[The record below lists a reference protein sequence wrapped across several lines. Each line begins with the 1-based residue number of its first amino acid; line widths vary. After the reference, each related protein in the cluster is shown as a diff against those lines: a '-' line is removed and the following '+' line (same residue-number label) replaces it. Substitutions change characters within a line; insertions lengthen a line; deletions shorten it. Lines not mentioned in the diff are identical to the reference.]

1 MEQAGKS
8 MTQVT
13 NFGDYREVK
22 GVKVPFNIIQNVGFE
37 LDIKM
42 SEVKLTKALR
52 MLILNN

>member
-22 GVKVPFNIIQNVGFE
+22 EWK
-37 LDIKM
+37 
-42 SEVKLTKALR
+42 SLTSFKT
-52 MLILNN
+52 

>member
-22 GVKVPFNIIQNVGFE
+22 GVKVPNIIQNVGFE

>member
-22 GVKVPFNIIQNVGFE
+22 GESPFNIIQNVG
-37 LDIKM
+37 
-42 SEVKLTKALR
+42 
-52 MLILNN
+52 LN

>member
-22 GVKVPFNIIQNVGFE
+22 GWKS
-37 LDIKM
+37 L
-42 SEVKLTKALR
+42 LTSFKT
-52 MLILNN
+52 

>member
-22 GVKVPFNIIQNVGFE
+22 GVKV
-37 LDIKM
+37 L
-42 SEVKLTKALR
+42 LTSFKT
-52 MLILNN
+52 

>member
-22 GVKVPFNIIQNVGFE
+22 GVKVPFIIQ
-37 LDIKM
+37 K
-42 SEVKLTKALR
+42 
-52 MLILNN
+52 